1 MHPMKK
7 EYTKTKRSCRVTFEL
22 TNPGHAEKAYLLGD
36 FNEWNSE
43 KHKMKQGKDGNFSLT
58 VSLKP
63 GNEYKYRFLVDGE
76 TWENDPDADNYAPNS
91 FGTEDSVVT
100 V

>member
-1 MHPMKK
+1 MKK
-7 EYTKTKRSCRVTFEL
+7 TYTKTGSSCKVTFEL
-22 TNPGHAEKAYLLGD
+22 ENAGDAKQVALLGD
-36 FNEWNSE
+36 FNEWNSSE
-43 KHKMKQGKDGNFSLT
+43 HLMKRRKDGSFSIT

-63 GNEYKYRFLVDGE
+63 GSEYKYRFLADGE
-76 TWENDPDADNYAPNS
+76 NWFNDPGADKYEPNS

>member
-1 MHPMKK
+1 MK
-7 EYTKTKRSCRVTFEL
+7 RR
-22 TNPGHAEKAYLLGD
+22 
-36 FNEWNSE
+36 
-43 KHKMKQGKDGNFSLT
+43 KDGSFSLS

-63 GNEYKYRFLVDGE
+63 GNEYKYRFFADGK
-76 TWENDPDADNYAPNS
+76 TWLNDPEADKFAPNS

>member
-1 MHPMKK
+1 MKK
-7 EYTKTKRSCRVTFEL
+7 TYAKTGRSCKVTFEIE
-22 TNPGHAEKAYLLGD
+22 NAGDAEQVSLLGD
-36 FNEWNSE
+36 FNEWNASE
-43 KHKMKQGKDGNFSLT
+43 HLMKRRKDGSFSVT

-63 GNEYKYRFLVDGE
+63 GSEYRYRFLADGE
-76 TWENDPDADNYAPNS
+76 KWLNDPEADNYVPNS